1 MSIVVLCAHHLPPL
15 LVLDLTK
22 HCRFHMGSGRCVPRR
37 KNEEP
42 KIHRTVKTRM
52 EAKNLTE
59 GPYKCKAT
67 WAPQNPKWVG
77 GCEHD

>member
-1 MSIVVLCAHHLPPL
+1 
-15 LVLDLTK
+15 
-22 HCRFHMGSGRCVPRR
+22 MGSGRCVPRR